1 MRRLRLGALK
11 LQQIIEQ
18 GGVLQ
23 KELAERTLLDKAL
36 ISKYV
41 RGVMVPGAKH
51 RKLIKDAT
59 GISSDDWDVDLEP
72 APLPADDVRSAAPQG

>member
-1 MRRLRLGALK
+1 MWLRLGALK
-11 LQQIIEQ
+11 LQQILERD
-18 GGVLQ
+18 GVLQ
-23 KELAERTLLDKAL
+23 RDLVERTRLDKSL

-59 GISSDDWDVDLEP
+59 GISSDDWDEVLEP
-72 APLPADDVRSAAPQG
+72 KSVATEARAHCA

>member
-11 LQQIIEQ
+11 LQQIIERD
-18 GGVLQ
+18 GVLQ
-23 KELAERTLLDKAL
+23 RELAERTLLDKAL

-41 RGVMVPGAKH
+41 RGVLVPGAKH

-59 GISSDDWDVDLEP
+59 GISSDDWDIERE
-72 APLPADDVRSAAPQG
+72 PLPSVSTGASVAMGRG